1 LLNENKSFSVT
12 LCLCVKFSLKKKTLF
27 CYFFLF
33 LTCVFYVSKRRFDM
47 YKRVRTGIG
56 QDSHRFLPPDSA
68 KPCVIAGI
76 IFDGA
81 PGFNA
86 NSDGDVVFHAI
97 CNAISSLTGTLI
109 LGAIAD
115 DLCLKDGITDSE
127 VFLLEAVKTLDKQ
140 VITHVAV
147 TIEAKKPK
155 FKARLLEMRANT
167 ARVMGL
173 DISQIGITATS
184 GEGLTDFGCGDG
196 VQCFAIVTT
205 EENV

>member
-1 LLNENKSFSVT
+1 MTSRTGQSI
-12 LCLCVKFSLKKKTLF
+12 
-27 CYFFLF
+27 
-33 LTCVFYVSKRRFDM
+33 
-47 YKRVRTGIG
+47 VRTGIG
-56 QDSHRFLPPDSA
+56 QDSHRFLPPDSS
-68 KPCVIAGI
+68 KPCVIAGL
-76 IFDGA
+76 IFEDV

-86 NSDGDVVFHAI
+86 NSDGDLVFHAL
-97 CNAISSLTGTLI
+97 CNAISSLTGILI

-127 VFLLEAVKTLDKQ
+127 VYLAEAMKTLGNQK
-140 VITHVAV
+140 ITHVAI

-155 FKARLLEMRANT
+155 FKSRILEMRENI

-173 DISQIGITATS
+173 EVSQVGITATT

-205 EENV
+205 QEQY